1 MQSTVYQALIHCL
14 IVFFQFQQK
23 VDDSFDT
30 SRLIEEGEVV
40 LKDSI
45 KTTDNYKALYHKIQ
59 VRNRLCNR
67 PLFCQTLTENSRL
80 TRSFNVLV

>member
-1 MQSTVYQALIHCL
+1 MNTLAKHCL
-14 IVFFQFQQK
+14 SYIDSLHCFFQFQQK

-59 VRNRLCNR
+59 VRN
-67 PLFCQTLTENSRL
+67 
-80 TRSFNVLV
+80 SFYKGQSL